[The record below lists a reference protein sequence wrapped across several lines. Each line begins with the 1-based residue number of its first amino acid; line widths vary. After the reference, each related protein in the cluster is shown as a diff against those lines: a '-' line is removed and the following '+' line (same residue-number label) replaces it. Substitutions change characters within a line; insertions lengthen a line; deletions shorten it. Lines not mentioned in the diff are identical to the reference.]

1 MKVGA
6 EPMADAQ
13 PPLPTFGSDEKVC
26 GNCKLWQPY
35 EVDHRGW
42 VGPCRVQPQ
51 RGLFPGTAPICD
63 AFARR
68 GVPTAAK
75 REPEARPRPVRSVAP
90 VVVRQGEAVP
100 RAIPAPP
107 RAAPAAPATAADRP
121 PAPRRDPDE
130 VVDLGGELTMT
141 RDELMELFREASGE
155 VVDPPPMAAKWAGG
169 VIQILPGNRELQG
182 KELPVDSLFHK
193 VVMIRDRLRTLEQKI
208 NGHPKLSDAEKV
220 EIQHY
225 VTRVYGSLTSFN
237 LLFRDKDDHFVGQ
250 KGDD

>member
-1 MKVGA
+1 
-6 EPMADAQ
+6 MADAQ
-13 PPLPTFGSDEKVC
+13 SPPPLPTFAPDEKVC
-26 GNCKLWQPY
+26 GHCKLWHPY

-68 GVPTAAK
+68 GVPTPEAK
-75 REPEARPRPVRSVAP
+75 RDTSTTTTRPRPVRSVAP
-90 VVVRQGEAVP
+90 VVLRQGE
-100 RAIPAPP
+100 PAPRP
-107 RAAPAAPATAADRP
+107 ATVRPPAAPASP
-121 PAPRRDPDE
+121 PTPRRDPNE
-130 VVDLGGELTMT
+130 VVDLGLGGELNMT

-155 VVDPPPMAAKWAGG
+155 TAEPPPMAAKWQGG
-169 VIQILPGNRELQG
+169 VVQILPGNKELQG
-182 KELPVDSLFHK
+182 KELPIDSLFHK

-208 NGHPKLSDAEKV
+208 NGHPKLTDAEKV

-237 LLFRDKDDHFVGQ
+237 LLFRDKDDQFTGQ
-250 KGDD
+250 KGED

>member
-1 MKVGA
+1 M
-6 EPMADAQ
+6 DAQ
-13 PPLPTFGSDEKVC
+13 SPPPLPTFGLDEKVC
-26 GNCKLWQPY
+26 GNCKLWSPY

-68 GVPTAAK
+68 GVPTPEK
-75 REPEARPRPVRSVAP
+75 RGEAQARPRAVRNVAP
-90 VVVRQGEAVP
+90 VVVRQGEERPQPRPVQVP
-100 RAIPAPP
+100 ARS
-107 RAAPAAPATAADRP
+107 RP
-121 PAPRRDPDE
+121 TRDPDE

-155 VVDPPPMAAKWAGG
+155 TADPPPMASKWQGG
-169 VIQILPGNRELQG
+169 VVQILPGNKELQG
-182 KELPVDSLFHK
+182 KEVSVDSLFHK

-208 NGHPKLSDAEKV
+208 NANPKLTDAEKV

-225 VTRVYGSLTSFN
+225 VTRCYGSLTSFN
-237 LLFRDKDDHFVGQ
+237 LLFRDKDDQFIGQ

>member
-1 MKVGA
+1 M
-6 EPMADAQ
+6 DAQ
-13 PPLPTFGSDEKVC
+13 SPPPLPTFRPDEKVC
-26 GNCKLWQPY
+26 GNCKLWSPY

-68 GVPTAAK
+68 GVPTPEK
-75 REPEARPRPVRSVAP
+75 RGETQAQSRPRPVRSVAP
-90 VVVRQGEAVP
+90 VVVRQGEERPSRPVHL
-100 RAIPAPP
+100 
-107 RAAPAAPATAADRP
+107 PAARSQPHP
-121 PAPRRDPDE
+121 NE

-155 VVDPPPMAAKWAGG
+155 TAEPPPMAAKWQGG
-169 VIQILPGNRELQG
+169 VVQILPGNKELQG
-182 KELPVDSLFHK
+182 KEVSVDSLFHK

-208 NGHPKLSDAEKV
+208 NGHPKLTDAEKV

-225 VTRVYGSLTSFN
+225 VTRCYGSLTSFN
-237 LLFRDKDDHFVGQ
+237 LLFRDKEDQFVGQ
-250 KGDD
+250 KGED

>member
-1 MKVGA
+1 M
-6 EPMADAQ
+6 DAQ
-13 PPLPTFGSDEKVC
+13 SPPPLPTFRPDEKVC
-26 GNCKLWQPY
+26 GNCKLWSPY

-68 GVPTAAK
+68 GVPTPEK
-75 REPEARPRPVRSVAP
+75 RGEAQATRPRPVRSVAP
-90 VVVRQGEAVP
+90 VVVRQGEERPQP
-100 RAIPAPP
+100 RPVHLPTRSQP
-107 RAAPAAPATAADRP
+107 T
-121 PAPRRDPDE
+121 RDPNE

-155 VVDPPPMAAKWAGG
+155 TAEPPPMAAKWQGG
-169 VIQILPGNRELQG
+169 VVQILPGNKELQG
-182 KELPVDSLFHK
+182 KEVPVDSLFHK

-208 NGHPKLSDAEKV
+208 NGHPKLTDAEKV

-225 VTRVYGSLTSFN
+225 VTRCYGSLTSFN
-237 LLFRDKDDHFVGQ
+237 LLFRDKDDQFIGQ

>member
-1 MKVGA
+1 M
-6 EPMADAQ
+6 DAQ
-13 PPLPTFGSDEKVC
+13 SPPPLPTFRPDEKVC
-26 GNCKLWQPY
+26 GNCKLWSPY

-51 RGLFPGTAPICD
+51 RALFPGTAPICD

-68 GVPTAAK
+68 GVPTPEK
-75 REPEARPRPVRSVAP
+75 RGETQARPRPVRSVAP
-90 VVVRQGEAVP
+90 VVVRQGEE
-100 RAIPAPP
+100 RPP
-107 RAAPAAPATAADRP
+107 RPVQVPARSRP
-121 PAPRRDPDE
+121 TRDPDE

-155 VVDPPPMAAKWAGG
+155 TAEPPPMAAKWQGG
-169 VIQILPGNRELQG
+169 VVQILPGNKELQG
-182 KELPVDSLFHK
+182 KEVSVDSLFHK

-208 NGHPKLSDAEKV
+208 NANPKLTDAEKV

-225 VTRVYGSLTSFN
+225 VTRCYGSLTSFN
-237 LLFRDKDDHFVGQ
+237 LLFRDKEDQFTGQ

>member
-1 MKVGA
+1 
-6 EPMADAQ
+6 MADAPL
-13 PPLPTFGSDEKVC
+13 PPLPTFGPNEKVC
-26 GNCKLWQPY
+26 GHCKLWSPY

-63 AFARR
+63 AFVRR
-68 GVPTAAK
+68 GVPTPEK
-75 REPEARPRPVRSVAP
+75 REEAAARPRPVRSVAP
-90 VVVRQGEAVP
+90 VVVRQGEERPAPRPVAVP
-100 RAIPAPP
+100 AARAV
-107 RAAPAAPATAADRP
+107 
-121 PAPRRDPDE
+121 PRRDPNE

-155 VVDPPPMAAKWAGG
+155 TADPPPMAAKWEGG
-169 VIQILPGNRELQG
+169 VVQLLPGNRELQG

-208 NGHPKLSDAEKV
+208 NGHPKLTDAEKV

-225 VTRVYGSLTSFN
+225 VTRCYGSLTSFN
-237 LLFRDKDDHFVGQ
+237 ILFRDKDDQFIGQ
-250 KGDD
+250 KGED

>member
-1 MKVGA
+1 M
-6 EPMADAQ
+6 DAQ
-13 PPLPTFGSDEKVC
+13 SPPPLPTFGPDEKVC
-26 GNCKLWQPY
+26 GNCKLWSPY

-68 GVPTAAK
+68 GVPVQEK
-75 REPEARPRPVRSVAP
+75 RGEAQARPRPVRSVAP
-90 VVVRQGEAVP
+90 VVVRQGEERPQP
-100 RAIPAPP
+100 RPVHL
-107 RAAPAAPATAADRP
+107 PATRSK
-121 PAPRRDPDE
+121 PARDPNE

-155 VVDPPPMAAKWAGG
+155 TAEPPPMAVKWQGG
-169 VIQILPGNRELQG
+169 VVQILPGNKELQG
-182 KELPVDSLFHK
+182 KEVSVDSLFHK

-208 NGHPKLSDAEKV
+208 NANPKLTDAEKV

-225 VTRVYGSLTSFN
+225 VTRCYGSLTSFN
-237 LLFRDKDDHFVGQ
+237 LLFRDKDDQFIGQ

>member
-1 MKVGA
+1 M
-6 EPMADAQ
+6 DAQ
-13 PPLPTFGSDEKVC
+13 SPPPLPTFGPDEKVC
-26 GNCKLWQPY
+26 GNCKLWSPY

-68 GVPTAAK
+68 GVPVQEK
-75 REPEARPRPVRSVAP
+75 RGEAQARPRPVRSVAP
-90 VVVRQGEAVP
+90 VVVRQGEERPQP
-100 RAIPAPP
+100 RPVHL
-107 RAAPAAPATAADRP
+107 PATRSK
-121 PAPRRDPDE
+121 PARDPNE

-155 VVDPPPMAAKWAGG
+155 TAEPPPMAAKWQGG
-169 VIQILPGNRELQG
+169 VVQILPGNKELQG
-182 KELPVDSLFHK
+182 KEVSVDSLFHK

-208 NGHPKLSDAEKV
+208 NANPKLTDAEKV

-225 VTRVYGSLTSFN
+225 VTRCYGSLTSFN
-237 LLFRDKDDHFVGQ
+237 LLFRDKDDQFIGQ